1 MYRSLTALNHKVW
14 FLWLMIFVIGWSG
27 VSYAFAASQHL
38 SKDSSAVASQHDLM
52 PDCHTHSKV
61 QVDVGT
67 NHLLPDLSNAH
78 VGSDDHLKQMKPS
91 ADHVDHAQVN
101 QHDQSLR
108 LNPHCQHDQA
118 TAVTHTTNMDVQSID
133 HGLDHAQHQQYAK
146 CHECS
151 PLHCQSISSSLDTAV
166 IAVFQPLSERQQYSQ
181 HSNYLAQHLSGHWQD
196 ILRPPKA

>member
-14 FLWLMIFVIGWSG
+14 FLWLMIFIIGWSG

-38 SKDSSAVASQHDLM
+38 SKDASGVASQHDLM
-52 PDCHTHSKV
+52 PDCHTHSKA
-61 QVDVGT
+61 QVDVEK
-67 NHLLPDLSNAH
+67 NHLKPDLSNAQLEIH
-78 VGSDDHLKQMKPS
+78 DHLTQMKSS
-91 ADHVDHAQVN
+91 ADHIDHAQVS
-101 QHDQSLR
+101 QQDQSSR
-108 LNPHCQHDQA
+108 LNRHCQHDQA
-118 TAVTHTTNMDVQSID
+118 TAVTHTTNMDVQSM
-133 HGLDHAQHQQYAK
+133 DHAQHQQHAK

-166 IAVFQPLSERQQYSQ
+166 IAVFQPLSERQQYLQ

>member
-38 SKDSSAVASQHDLM
+38 SQDSSAVASQHDLI
-52 PDCHTHSKV
+52 PACHMHSKA
-61 QVDVGT
+61 QVDVGK
-67 NHLLPDLSNAH
+67 NHLKSDLSNAH
-78 VGSDDHLKQMKPS
+78 LAIDQHIEHLKHS
-91 ADHVDHAQVN
+91 VDHFEQAQVS
-101 QHDQSLR
+101 QYDQSLR
-108 LNPHCQHDQA
+108 LNLYCQHDQA
-118 TAVTHTTNMDVQSID
+118 TAVTHTTNMDVESID
-133 HGLDHAQHQQYAK
+133 HGLDHVQHQQHAK

-166 IAVFQPLSERQQYSQ
+166 IVAFQPLSERQQYLQ
-181 HSNYLAQHLSGHWQD
+181 HSNYLAQHLLGHWQD